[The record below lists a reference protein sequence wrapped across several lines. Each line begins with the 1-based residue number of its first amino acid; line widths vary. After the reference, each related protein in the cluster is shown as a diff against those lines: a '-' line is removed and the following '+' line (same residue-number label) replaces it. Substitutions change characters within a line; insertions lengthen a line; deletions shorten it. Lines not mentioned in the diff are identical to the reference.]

1 MSNPLVDLQQQG
13 QSVWLDY
20 IRRKSLLEGDVKKLI
35 SEDGLRGMTANP
47 SIFQVAIAAGDD
59 YDQTIE
65 REVRAGAEPIAIYE
79 ALAVEDIQ
87 TACDQFRSVYD
98 ATDGLDGYVSLEVA
112 PGLARDTQGTIEE
125 ARRLWKWVDRPNLM
139 IKVPG
144 LKEGVPAIETLL
156 SEGINVNV
164 TLLFAIEAYEAVAW
178 AYIRA
183 CERRVAEGKPIDRL
197 ASVASF
203 FVSRVDVMID
213 PMLDKMA
220 AAETDA
226 AKKAKIQ
233 GLRGKAAIA
242 NARLAYQSFKT
253 IFGDKRFTDLKA
265 HGARVQ
271 RPLWA
276 STSVKDK
283 AYSDLLYADALI
295 GPDTVDTMPRETLEA
310 FRDHGTVVA
319 TVENDIAGA
328 KAALAGL
335 ARSGSTSSRSPTS
348 LRTRA
353 STSSCSR
360 SMPCSRGSSRSA
372 RRCWPEPNRKRP
384 HSSPPSGAK
393 IGFADIV
400 AGAGRGF
407 KRSSLSGQIGQQW
420 RARLVIVG
428 QQHPL
433 SS

>member
-1 MSNPLVDLQQQG
+1 MGNPLLELQQYG

-20 IRRKSLLEGDVKKLI
+20 IRRKALLSGDVRKLI
-35 SEDGLRGMTANP
+35 DEDGLRGMTANP
-47 SIFQVAIAAGDD
+47 AIFQAAIAAGDD
-59 YDQTIE
+59 YDATIE
-65 REVRAGAEPIAIYE
+65 RMVRAGAEPNDIYE

-98 ATDGLDGYVSLEVA
+98 ATDGLDGYVSLEVS
-112 PGLARDTQGTIEE
+112 PGLAYNTEGTIEE

-183 CERRVAEGKPIDRL
+183 LEKRVAAGQTVDRI

-203 FVSRVDVMID
+203 FVSRVDVLID
-213 PMLDKMA
+213 PILDKKA
-220 AAETDA
+220 ASESDP

-242 NARLAYQSFKT
+242 NARLAYQSFKR
-253 IFGDKRFTDLKA
+253 IIGDPRFAALAAK
-265 HGARVQ
+265 GARVQ

-283 AYSDLLYADALI
+283 AYSDLLYAEALI
-295 GPDTVDTMPRETLEA
+295 GKDTVDTMPRETLEA
-310 FRDHGTVVA
+310 FRDHGTA
-319 TVENDIAGA
+319 RDTIEEDLPGA
-328 KAALAGL
+328 KASLAGL
-335 ARSGSTSSRSPTS
+335 AEVGIDLKQVTDQ
-348 LRTRA
+348 LEKEGVEKFEQAFDALLKGIVEKRA
-353 STSSCSR
+353 A
-360 SMPCSRGSSRSA
+360 MLA
-372 RRCWPEPNRKRP
+372 R
-384 HSSPPSGAK
+384 A
-393 IGFADIV
+393 
-400 AGAGRGF
+400 
-407 KRSSLSGQIGQQW
+407 
-420 RARLVIVG
+420 
-428 QQHPL
+428 
-433 SS
+433 

>member
-1 MSNPLVDLQQQG
+1 MSNPLVELLQIG

-20 IRRKSLLEGDVKKLI
+20 IRRKALLSGDVRGLI
-35 SEDGLRGMTANP
+35 ENDGLRGMTANP
-47 SIFQVAIAAGDD
+47 AIFQAAIAAGDD
-59 YDQTIE
+59 YDETIGRMV
-65 REVRAGAEPIAIYE
+65 REGAEPIAIYE

-87 TACDQFRSVYD
+87 MACDQFRGVYD
-98 ATDGLDGYVSLEVA
+98 SANGHDGFVSLEVA
-112 PGLARDTQGTIEE
+112 PGLAHDTEGTIEE

-144 LKEGVPAIETLL
+144 LPEGVPAIETLL

-164 TLLFAIEAYEAVAW
+164 TLLFALDAYEAVAW
-178 AYIRA
+178 AYVRA
-183 CERRVAEGKPIDRL
+183 CERRVAEGKPVDRL

-242 NARLAYQSFKT
+242 NARLAYQSFNQ
-253 IFGDKRFTDLKA
+253 IFGSQRFTDLKA

-295 GPDTVDTMPRETLEA
+295 GPDTVDTMPRDTLDA
-310 FRDHGTVVA
+310 FRDHGTVKN
-319 TVENDIAGA
+319 TVQDDIPGA
-328 KAALAGL
+328 QAALAGL
-335 ARSGSTSSRSPTS
+335 GEIGVDFKQITDKLEEEGVDKFVQAFDALLKGIVDKRAAMLAR
-348 LRTRA
+348 A
-353 STSSCSR
+353 
-360 SMPCSRGSSRSA
+360 
-372 RRCWPEPNRKRP
+372 
-384 HSSPPSGAK
+384 
-393 IGFADIV
+393 
-400 AGAGRGF
+400 
-407 KRSSLSGQIGQQW
+407 
-420 RARLVIVG
+420 
-428 QQHPL
+428 
-433 SS
+433 